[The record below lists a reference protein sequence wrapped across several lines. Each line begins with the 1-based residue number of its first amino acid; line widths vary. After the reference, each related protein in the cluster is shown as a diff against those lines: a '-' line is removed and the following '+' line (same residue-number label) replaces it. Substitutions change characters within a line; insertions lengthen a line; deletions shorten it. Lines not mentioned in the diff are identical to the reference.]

1 MWINVRFFTWT
12 RCCCRGIFSM
22 GVRRSYTAVVERNV
36 EWSGEFATEPYEAAW
51 ATEAIF
57 FVRALAVTGKA
68 VIQARVQ
75 ISPDGM
81 HWCDEGTKLA
91 LPSSPDQTTFC
102 KVRHFGGWLRLAGA
116 VPENVSTRV
125 IVYLT
130 LKE

>member
-1 MWINVRFFTWT
+1 MT
-12 RCCCRGIFSM
+12 
-22 GVRRSYTAVVERNV
+22 VRRSTTAVVERNV
-36 EWSGEFATEPYEAAW
+36 EWTGQFATEPYEAAW
-51 ATEAIF
+51 ASEALF
-57 FVRALAVTGKA
+57 FVRALAVTDDS

-81 HWCDEGTKLA
+81 HWCDEGTTLA

-102 KVRHFGGWLRLAGA
+102 KVRHFGGWLRLAGE
-116 VPENVSTRV
+116 VPENAAITV